1 MIVPMRKVHV
11 VARGRDRDRLLER
24 IRDLGVVHL
33 VPIDPASTVPDE
45 SGAAKIASIERA
57 IQVLSKVTPAGQA
70 PDVSGFEA
78 ARAVLDIERR
88 SAERRNRL
96 VALHRELEQ
105 LRVWGEVKLEQF
117 ERLRQAGIEVRFFSV
132 PAADV
137 AGIEAECAEV
147 ICPLPG
153 KRVLAAVIDRR
164 GEPELP
170 ATATRV
176 PLPVSDVPSLRAEA
190 GEIDAALKQDAR
202 RLAELAHLVGI
213 MQAECARL
221 AEQADYARALHGAA
235 DRESLFAVQGWV
247 PAEKGEALAA
257 DLARADIEAAARL
270 LDPDPDDQPPTLIR
284 YPRWAQPIEGLFKI
298 LGTVAGYREFDVS
311 APFMIALPIF
321 AAMLISDGGY
331 GAVLLLGPLL
341 LYRKASKA
349 LGPQFTQLLIVVG
362 AVSLVWGFLCG
373 SFFGCRLYTPP
384 IPVDLSQRSRF
395 LLMKLSF
402 VVGAIHLSVAQ
413 LWRALAVY
421 PDLRFLNRL
430 GWAVFIW
437 GMLGVVLFF
446 VLRSPMAW
454 DTPWPY
460 FLIVGATMAILFAS
474 PCRNVPKML
483 ALGIADFPLSL
494 LAAFSDVI
502 SYVRLM
508 AVGLA
513 SSVLAVNFNEMAR
526 SAGAWPLMI
535 AILLFGHGLNLGL
548 AMIALFAHGV
558 RLNMLEFS
566 NNLGMQWT
574 GYAYDPFFRRTIRE
588 HAR

>member
-1 MIVPMRKVHV
+1 MEAIILAAGRGTRMRGLCDARPKPMLPLANVPLLDLAVDRFARAGVRKVFV
-11 VARGRDRDRLLER
+11 VVGHHAER
-24 IRDLGVVHL
+24 IQEH
-33 VPIDPASTVPDE
+33 
-45 SGAAKIASIERA
+45 
-57 IQVLSKVTPAGQA
+57 
-70 PDVSGFEA
+70 
-78 ARAVLDIERR
+78 
-88 SAERRNRL
+88 
-96 VALHRELEQ
+96 
-105 LRVWGEVKLEQF
+105 
-117 ERLRQAGIEVRFFSV
+117 
-132 PAADV
+132 
-137 AGIEAECAEV
+137 
-147 ICPLPG
+147 
-153 KRVLAAVIDRR
+153 
-164 GEPELP
+164 
-170 ATATRV
+170 
-176 PLPVSDVPSLRAEA
+176 
-190 GEIDAALKQDAR
+190 
-202 RLAELAHLVGI
+202 
-213 MQAECARL
+213 
-221 AEQADYARALHGAA
+221 YARV
-235 DRESLFAVQGWV
+235 R
-247 PAEKGEALAA
+247 
-257 DLARADIEAAARL
+257 
-270 LDPDPDDQPPTLIR
+270 
-284 YPRWAQPIEGLFKI
+284 
-298 LGTVAGYREFDVS
+298 
-311 APFMIALPIF
+311 
-321 AAMLISDGGY
+321 
-331 GAVLLLGPLL
+331 
-341 LYRKASKA
+341 
-349 LGPQFTQLLIVVG
+349 
-362 AVSLVWGFLCG
+362 
-373 SFFGCRLYTPP
+373 PP
-384 IPVDLSQRSRF
+384 IPVDLSQHSRF

-402 VVGAIHLSVAQ
+402 VVGAVHLSVAQ

-483 ALGIADFPLSL
+483 GLGIADFPLSL

-526 SAGAWPLMI
+526 SAGPWPLMI

-574 GYAYDPFFRRTIRE
+574 GYAYDPVFRRTIRE